1 MATSGNNARLPSTP
15 RREAPPSTVPSRT
28 SCLGAMALQSGATM
42 TGQPF
47 WTLSSR
53 LVDLAHDPETLA
65 LDPRQVLISGDN
77 GIQYVMSMA
86 DNRVTTDVSPK
97 ERADF
102 LRVRRVVVLR
112 CRCCSR
118 GRGRL
123 PVALGVWCLSC
134 GFSHTPAARPVTVF
148 IADGEP
154 PAIVSLQRCMGP
166 TRVLFGLTVEMGP
179 SLCPGAQGSFHSVS

>member
-1 MATSGNNARLPSTP
+1 
-15 RREAPPSTVPSRT
+15 
-28 SCLGAMALQSGATM
+28 MALQSGATM

-134 GFSHTPAARPVTVF
+134 GFSHTPAARLVTVSLPMGNLQLSSHSNVVW
-148 IADGEP
+148 AP
-154 PAIVSLQRCMGP
+154 P
-166 TRVLFGLTVEMGP
+166 RVLFGLTVEMGP